1 MNAELPP
8 TDAAAPA
15 TASTAA
21 PAAAAT
27 PAPAATHAPATRSSG
42 FQPLVWIV
50 GAVAVAGLAGS
61 GLLWQKLSTIQEQ
74 LARQSGDAGTKSIE
88 AHTIAKQ
95 AQDLARDT
103 ASRVAV
109 AESRLS
115 EAMLQRAQIDD
126 LVQGLTR
133 SQDENLV
140 VDLESSL
147 RLALQQAQVTGS
159 VEPLLAAL
167 ASANERITRTP
178 HPRLAGLQRAMTHDV
193 DRIKAA
199 NVVDTPGLL
208 ARLDDLLRQVD
219 DLPTLNTAQFPG
231 APAALQA
238 AAPVPSE
245 WWQRWLGSIA
255 EEARKLVR
263 VSRVDQ
269 PEAALLSPEQTV
281 FLRENL
287 KLRLL
292 NARLGLLA
300 RQMESVRS
308 DLGAA
313 TTMLNKYFDPA
324 SRKTQI
330 SAGLLLDVQSRL
342 KTTELPQLTETLAAL
357 SAATAGQ

>member
-1 MNAELPP
+1 MNAELPH
-8 TDAAAPA
+8 TDAPAPA
-15 TASTAA
+15 AASTAA
-21 PAAAAT
+21 PAPV
-27 PAPAATHAPATRSSG
+27 PAPTTRTSG

-115 EAMLQRAQIDD
+115 ESMLQRAQIDD
-126 LVQGLTR
+126 LVQSLTR

-167 ASANERITRTP
+167 ASANERITRSP
-178 HPRLAGLQRAMTHDV
+178 HPRLAGLQRAMVHDV

-199 NVVDTPGLL
+199 NVTDTPGLL
-208 ARLDDLLRQVD
+208 AKLDDLLRQVD
-219 DLPTLNTAQFPG
+219 DLPTLNTAQFSGTSGTATTTQPA
-231 APAALQA
+231 APA
-238 AAPVPSE
+238 PTE
-245 WWQRWLGSIA
+245 WWQRWLSTIA

-308 DLGAA
+308 DLASA
-313 TTMLNKYFDPA
+313 TGMLNKYFDPA
-324 SRKTQI
+324 SRKTQVA
-330 SAGLLLDVQSRL
+330 AGLLLEVQSRL
-342 KTTELPQLTETLAAL
+342 KTAELPQLTETLAAL
-357 SAATAGQ
+357 SAATAGK

>member
-1 MNAELPP
+1 MNAELSPH
-8 TDAAAPA
+8 DASP
-15 TASTAA
+15 AA
-21 PAAAAT
+21 PAATAAT
-27 PAPAATHAPATRSSG
+27 PTPTPVQPRTSG
-42 FQPLVWIV
+42 FQPMVWIV

-115 EAMLQRAQIDD
+115 ESMLQRAQIDD
-126 LVQGLTR
+126 LVQSLTR

-167 ASANERITRTP
+167 ASANERITRSP
-178 HPRLAGLQRAMTHDV
+178 HPRLAGLQRAMAHDV
-193 DRIKAA
+193 ERIKAA
-199 NVVDTPGLL
+199 NVTDTPGIL
-208 ARLDDLLRQVD
+208 ARLDDLVRQVD
-219 DLPTLNTAQFPG
+219 DLPTLNTALAPG
-231 APAALQA
+231 LPTPAQA
-238 AAPVPSE
+238 AAPAPTE
-245 WWQRWLGSIA
+245 WWQKWLSTIA

-308 DLGAA
+308 DLAA
-313 TTMLNKYFDPA
+313 STTMLNKYFDPA
-324 SRKTQI
+324 SRKTQMA
-330 SAGLLLDVQSRL
+330 AGLLLQVQGQL